1 MAKYIKPSLTLTS
14 NASTA
19 TSTPGP
25 LSMAL
30 SLQATDTLNVNGVT
44 SKIETVTDTHEVL
57 WAHADFE
64 GDGTNEMG
72 VDGGFVYIKNIHSS
86 NKIAIGHGGT
96 GAMQA
101 NNTALRMMTLL
112 PGEFAW
118 FPWDFTADIIA
129 DADGTATDGLES
141 WVFTRTGSGV

>member
-1 MAKYIKPSLTLTS
+1 MGTINPTLSLTS

-19 TSTPGP
+19 STPGP
-25 LSMAL
+25 LSIAL
-30 SLQATDTLNVNGVT
+30 SLSATDALSVKTAT

-64 GDGTNEMG
+64 GDGTNQFG
-72 VDGGFVYIKNIHSS
+72 VDGGFVYIKNIHAS
-86 NKIAIGHGGT
+86 NKIAIGHGAAGD
-96 GAMQA
+96 MNA
-101 NNTALRMMTLL
+101 NNAALRMMTLQ

-129 DADGTATDGLES
+129 DADGTATDGLET
-141 WVFTRTGSGV
+141 WVFTRTGSGE